1 MATGFSVMDA
11 LNKNSKAG
19 VDESPRA
26 RFRTKDISIF
36 KMYRNKLNFY
46 DLADI
51 EELAGDIL
59 MYGLKQN
66 LEVVFEPNEQGEYRI
81 VAGERRWLALK
92 HLVEQGSVD
101 ESNTAPEGYDVPH
114 PEKAWKPSRHG
125 KVCINEGT
133 SRKVRMI
140 EKPRYN
146 YEQVIHHI
154 VVSACYDIF
163 MKGMYEFSCGS
174 VPNRGAHY
182 GKKYIERWIQ
192 RDKKNCKYVLKMDIR
207 HFCESGC

>member
-66 LEVVFEPNEQGEYRI
+66 LELYLSRMSRVNI
-81 VAGERRWLALK
+81 
-92 HLVEQGSVD
+92 
-101 ESNTAPEGYDVPH
+101 ESSQVRDGGLHSSTLS
-114 PEKAWKPSRHG
+114 SR
-125 KVCINEGT
+125 
-133 SRKVRMI
+133 
-140 EKPRYN
+140 
-146 YEQVIHHI
+146 
-154 VVSACYDIF
+154 DI
-163 MKGMYEFSCGS
+163 KILRLR
-174 VPNRGAHY
+174 PAN
-182 GKKYIERWIQ
+182 
-192 RDKKNCKYVLKMDIR
+192 
-207 HFCESGC
+207 

>member
-66 LEVVFEPNEQGEYRI
+66 LQRQRQRSSPRI
-81 VAGERRWLALK
+81 LTDTRNYLK
-92 HLVEQGSVD
+92 
-101 ESNTAPEGYDVPH
+101 
-114 PEKAWKPSRHG
+114 
-125 KVCINEGT
+125 
-133 SRKVRMI
+133 
-140 EKPRYN
+140 
-146 YEQVIHHI
+146 
-154 VVSACYDIF
+154 SA
-163 MKGMYEFSCGS
+163 
-174 VPNRGAHY
+174 
-182 GKKYIERWIQ
+182 
-192 RDKKNCKYVLKMDIR
+192 
-207 HFCESGC
+207 